1 MITSKIRTRL
11 QRKKRIRA
19 RIKGT
24 AARPRLTVFRSL
36 TRLTAQLVDDT
47 AGKTLASAST
57 AEAKA
62 GLSKDGAKKLGV
74 VLAKKAKDAG
84 ISVVVFDRNGYKY
97 HGRIKELADAAREG
111 GLKF

>member
-1 MITSKIRTRL
+1 MQTSKIRTRL
-11 QRKKRIRA
+11 QRKKRVRA

-24 AARPRLTVFRSL
+24 AERPRLTVFRSL
-36 TRLTAQLVDDT
+36 TRLTAQLIDDG
-47 AGKTLASAST
+47 AGKTIASASST
-57 AEAKA
+57 EAKA
-62 GLSKDGAKKLGV
+62 KLTKEGAKKLGTLV
-74 VLAKKAKDAG
+74 AKKAKDAG